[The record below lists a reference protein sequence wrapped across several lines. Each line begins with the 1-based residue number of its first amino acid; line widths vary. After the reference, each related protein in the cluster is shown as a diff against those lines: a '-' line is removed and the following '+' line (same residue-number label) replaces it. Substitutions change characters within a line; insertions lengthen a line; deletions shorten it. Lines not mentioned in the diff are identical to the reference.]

1 MEVVALKTYKI
12 STTIEVTKNNIS
24 RTLFNDACLEM
35 KQGEMIILKAPN
47 GSGKT
52 TFIKTLLG
60 SMGQNTIRKSN
71 TKNENIK
78 FNNSNIDIQEYDDLS
93 DIKNKLNQVTMAQRI
108 SYMKQSFPD
117 YLIKGTIEDF
127 IKENLRG
134 AVEDRKIKELFNS
147 EWFLSLIDN
156 LIKLFYFEKDFNY
169 QKYTKKDLIKYM
181 SGGEMQA
188 LLFIATILRALYT
201 DIVILDEP
209 FNNVGFSQKR
219 MINDI
224 IRKLHDDFPDKIFLI
239 ISHCTIINLDLYIN
253 SKSLTVNS
261 NTGKFEES
269 DYNNYSCLGTST
281 KIYFDYEEYI
291 VKHKLMF
298 GAFKL

>member
-60 SMGQNTIRKSN
+60 SMDQNTIRKSN
-71 TKNENIK
+71 AKNENIK

-201 DIVILDEP
+201 DIVIL
-209 FNNVGFSQKR
+209 G
-219 MINDI
+219 
-224 IRKLHDDFPDKIFLI
+224 
-239 ISHCTIINLDLYIN
+239 
-253 SKSLTVNS
+253 
-261 NTGKFEES
+261 
-269 DYNNYSCLGTST
+269 
-281 KIYFDYEEYI
+281 
-291 VKHKLMF
+291 
-298 GAFKL
+298 